1 MSASSRRRLLFVFFH
16 CLARPGIADSRSPN
30 LKTLHFYLL
39 RQVIASLLMTVIVFT
54 FVLLLGNLLKEI
66 LGLLVNGQASLG
78 VVAQAIALLVPF
90 VWVFALPMGM
100 LTATLLVFGRFGA
113 DQELTAAR
121 AGGISLL
128 SLASPILVLSL
139 LLCGL
144 SAWVNTTLGPNS
156 RERYKDLLFKF
167 TSDISSAQVPEGRYI
182 RDIPGYLFYAG
193 KNRSGVLGDIMVYKL
208 GNSTNPPSTIFAPR
222 GRLILDLTNRAV
234 VVQLFEAKGVIFEG
248 GHGMPVSGDFTIDE
262 FKLTGLDRTRD
273 RTSIRDMSFQELRT
287 ELRDLEQRL
296 SQPLELVKPT
306 DEKAKEK
313 RAAIAGQVRDLTSP
327 VRVQLHRQ
335 LAFSFACFGFTLIG
349 IPLGI
354 RVHRRETN
362 VGFAIAIVLVLLY
375 YAGIMLGL
383 SLDKRPEFLPHL
395 ILWVPN
401 FLFQVVGAVLLW
413 RANRGI

>member
-1 MSASSRRRLLFVFFH
+1 L
-16 CLARPGIADSRSPN
+16 PPN

-78 VVAQAIALLVPF
+78 TVFQAIALLVPF

-100 LTATLLVFGRFGA
+100 LTATLLVFGRFSA

-121 AGGISLL
+121 AGGISLI
-128 SLASPILVLSL
+128 SLASPILVMSL

-144 SAWVNTTLGPNS
+144 SAWVNMDLGPNS
-156 RERYKDLLFKF
+156 REKYKDLLFKF
-167 TSDISSAQVPEGRYI
+167 TTEISSAQLPEGRYI
-182 RDIPGYLFYAG
+182 RDFPGYMFYIG
-193 KNRSGVLGDIMVYKL
+193 KNRGGNLEDVMVYKL
-208 GNSTNPPSTIFAPR
+208 GNSTNSPSAIFAPQ
-222 GRLILDLTNRAV
+222 GKLVINTTNLTIAV
-234 VVQLFEAKGVIFEG
+234 ELFETKGVWFDDG
-248 GHGMPVSGDFTIDE
+248 QARLVSGNITLDG
-262 FKLTGLDRTRD
+262 FKFPGSDPNRKVSL
-273 RTSIRDMSFQELRT
+273 RDMSFKELRA
-287 ELRDLEQRL
+287 ELRELEKNL
-296 SQPLELVKPT
+296 SKPLELVIPN
-306 DEKAKEK
+306 DPKAKEK
-313 RAAIAGQVRDLTSP
+313 REAIKEQVRDLTSP
-327 VRVQLHRQ
+327 ARVQLHRQ
-335 LAFSFACFGFTLIG
+335 VAFSFACFGFTLIG

-362 VGFAIAIVLVLLY
+362 VGFAIAIVLVLIY

-383 SLDKRPEFLPHL
+383 SLAKKPEFLPHL

-401 FLFQVVGAVLLW
+401 FIFQVVGAVLLW

>member
-1 MSASSRRRLLFVFFH
+1 M
-16 CLARPGIADSRSPN
+16 
-30 LKTLHFYLL
+30 KTLHFYLL
-39 RQVIASLLMTVIVFT
+39 RQVIATLLMTVVVFT
-54 FVLLLGNLLKEI
+54 FALLLGNLLKEI

-100 LTATLLVFGRFGA
+100 LTATLLVFGRFSA

-121 AGGISLL
+121 AGGISLI

-144 SAWVNTTLGPNS
+144 SAWVNMDLGPNS

-167 TSDISSAQVPEGRYI
+167 TSDISAAQVPEGRYI
-182 RDIPGYLFYAG
+182 RDFPGYMFYVG
-193 KNRSGVLGDIMVYKL
+193 KNRGGVLEDIMVYKL
-208 GNSTNPPSTIFAPR
+208 GNRTNPPSTIFAPR
-222 GRLILDLTNRAV
+222 GRLELDLTNRAV
-234 VVQLFEAKGVIFEG
+234 IVQLFEAKGVIFEG
-248 GHGMPVSGDFTIDE
+248 GHGMPVSGDLTIDE
-262 FKLTGLDRTRD
+262 FKLPGLDSARRKA
-273 RTSIRDMSFQELRT
+273 SLRDMSFRELRS
-287 ELRDLEQRL
+287 ELREVEERL
-296 SQPLELVKPT
+296 SQPLELVKPDDPKA
-306 DEKAKEK
+306 DEKRE
-313 RAAIAGQVRDLTSP
+313 AIENQVRDLTSP
-327 VRVQLHRQ
+327 VRVQQHRQ

-362 VGFAIAIVLVLLY
+362 VGFAIAIVLVMIY

-395 ILWVPN
+395 ILWAPN
-401 FLFQVVGAVLLW
+401 FIFQIVGAVLLW
-413 RANRGI
+413 RANKGI